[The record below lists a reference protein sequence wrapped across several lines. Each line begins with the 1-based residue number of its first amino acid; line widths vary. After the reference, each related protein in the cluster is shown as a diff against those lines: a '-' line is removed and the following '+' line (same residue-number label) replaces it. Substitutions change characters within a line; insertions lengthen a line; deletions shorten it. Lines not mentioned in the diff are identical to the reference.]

1 MTDEQFFTVHAD
13 RQCRIR
19 KPGTV
24 LIKDE
29 KRRATYYGDEMFAEF
44 MSLGPHKKDRRRV
57 IVYRVPKDNPHFDP
71 QKPKLLA
78 IPFLLFSDETL
89 EDRDDV
95 LLPVLD
101 GIMQQARASY

>member
-13 RQCRIR
+13 RQTRIR

-24 LIKDE
+24 LVKDA
-29 KRRATYYGDEMFAEF
+29 KRRATYYGDEMLGEF
-44 MSLGPHKKDRRRV
+44 MSLGPHEKNRRRV
-57 IVYRVPKDNPHFDP
+57 LVWRVPQGNPHHDP
-71 QKPKLLA
+71 QKRKLLA

-95 LLPVLD
+95 LLPVIH
-101 GIMQQARASY
+101 GIMAQARASY